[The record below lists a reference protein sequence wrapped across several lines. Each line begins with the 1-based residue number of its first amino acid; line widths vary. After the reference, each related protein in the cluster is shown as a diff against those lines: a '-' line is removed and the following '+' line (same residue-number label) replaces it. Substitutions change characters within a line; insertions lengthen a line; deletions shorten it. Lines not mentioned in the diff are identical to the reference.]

1 MKKLLT
7 IIIASA
13 VVSGCCNGHN
23 HRSAMQDT
31 SDLTNVKIVEID
43 SCEYM
48 QFRQY
53 MYEAITHKGNCK
65 YCLKRQN
72 EKTNLR

>member
-23 HRSAMQDT
+23 HRSVMQGT
-31 SDLTNVKIVEID
+31 SDLTAAKIVEID
-43 SCEYM
+43 SCEYI
-48 QFRQY
+48 QFNQD
-53 MYEAITHKGNCK
+53 MYAAITHKGNCK

-72 EKTNLR
+72 EKNLR